1 MMMII
6 IMIIMTVIMMIILIM
21 VITVMMISIT
31 VMLLMMMM
39 MIMMMMV
46 IMMMMKYARY
56 PTQPTLLKIKTN
68 FNTKKDIIELPLK
81 VILNAQ
87 NIIHSILQS
96 LPNLFL
102 IICFENNPSAEL
114 KHNILHFSLN

>member
-1 MMMII
+1 
-6 IMIIMTVIMMIILIM
+6 
-21 VITVMMISIT
+21 
-31 VMLLMMMM
+31 
-39 MIMMMMV
+39 MMMMV

-68 FNTKKDIIELPLK
+68 FNTKNIIELPLT

-96 LPNLFL
+96 LPNPF
-102 IICFENNPSAEL
+102 
-114 KHNILHFSLN
+114 